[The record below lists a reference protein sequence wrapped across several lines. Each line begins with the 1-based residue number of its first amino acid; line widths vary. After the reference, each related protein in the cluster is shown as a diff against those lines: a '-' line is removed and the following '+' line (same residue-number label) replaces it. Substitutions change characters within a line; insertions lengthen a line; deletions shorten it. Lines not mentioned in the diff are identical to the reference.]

1 MNIGGFQ
8 KNSLID
14 FPGQI
19 AAVVFT
25 SGCNLICP
33 YCHNPELAADPA
45 AASEWTP
52 EAVMAFLNKRR
63 GLLQGVAITGGEPTL
78 QKDLMAFCK
87 QIKDMGYKIKLD
99 SNGTRPNVLADLF
112 DRDLVDYLAMDI
124 KTDLAH
130 YPGIMKGKDKNREKD
145 VEKIRESVRLIMD
158 RAPAYEFRTTC
169 ARPFVT
175 RNIMPQIGALI
186 SGAALFVLQPCSRN
200 VHVLDPDF
208 PKDES
213 HFFTDQEMGA
223 LKDLVA
229 PFVNEVRIR

>member
-25 SGCNLICP
+25 PGCNFICP
-33 YCHNPELAADPA
+33 YCHNPKLATGPVT
-45 AASEWTP
+45 ASEWDP
-52 EAVMAFLNKRR
+52 DKVLAFLDKRR

-78 QKDLMAFCK
+78 QKDLGDFCK
-87 QIKDMGYKIKLD
+87 QIKKRGYRIKLD
-99 SNGTRPNVLADLF
+99 SNGTRPKVLADLF
-112 DRDLVDYLAMDI
+112 DRNLVDYLAMDI

-130 YPGIMKGKDKNREKD
+130 YPQIMKGEDAD
-145 VEKIRESVRLIMD
+145 VDRIRESLALIMD

-169 ARPFVT
+169 VRPFVS
-175 RNIMPQIGALI
+175 REIMPKIGEMI
-186 SGAALFVLQPCSRN
+186 SGADLYILQPCSRN
-200 VHVLDPDF
+200 VDVLDPDF
-208 PKDES
+208 ARDGTQ
-213 HFFTDQEMGA
+213 FFTDKELEELETLA
-223 LKDLVA
+223 A